1 MSIFSVFFPPRC
13 VGCGE
18 RTAEIAP
25 GGLFCPTCY
34 AKWTTQKK
42 EKCVNCGKRHAE
54 CRCRFDPRFPY
65 AHLVFYD
72 PAVPSVGTS
81 LIFRM
86 KDKPLPR
93 GTVFPADELA
103 KQVGLRGWEENAV
116 LVYVP
121 RSPLRRRQSGTDQ
134 ARNLC
139 EGISRETGLP
149 VVPALR
155 RVKQGKE
162 QKYLTVKERRQ
173 NAASL
178 YRLDPAYSPAVEG
191 RRAILVDDIVTT
203 GSSAAVCGE
212 LLLSAGARS
221 VCVLSVG
228 KTGKE
233 LERT

>member
-1 MSIFSVFFPPRC
+1 MSVIPLFFPPRC
-13 VGCGE
+13 AGCRE
-18 RTAEIAP
+18 RTASIAP
-25 GGLFCPTCY
+25 GGLFCPVCS
-34 AKWTTQKK
+34 AKWTAQKK
-42 EKCVNCGKRHAE
+42 EKCVNCGKRQAE

-65 AHLVFYD
+65 AHLIFYD

-103 KQVGLRGWEENAV
+103 KLVSLRGWEENAV

-121 RSPLRRRQSGTDQ
+121 RSPLRRRQSGVDQ
-134 ARNLC
+134 AKELC
-139 EGISRETGLP
+139 EGVARETGLP
-149 VVPALR
+149 VVPALV

-162 QKYLTVKERRQ
+162 QKYLTVKERRK
-173 NAASL
+173 NAAAL
-178 YRLDPAYSPAVEG
+178 YRLDEKEASRAAG
-191 RRAILVDDIVTT
+191 RRVILVDDIVTT
-203 GSSAAVCGE
+203 GSSASACGE
-212 LLLSAGARS
+212 LLLSAGAKS

-233 LERT
+233 LEKT